1 MAEPTLQPAWVL
13 HRQAYGDSGFLVELL
28 TAETGRLTVV
38 ARGARRKARGGSVM
52 GLLQPF
58 LPLLVAWSG
67 RGELKSLKRVEV
79 AAAAVPLQGRAT
91 FSALYLNELLTRLLP
106 RFDPMPELFALY
118 GQVLQ
123 QLVQGEEAWLLR
135 QFELRLLTE
144 LGYAQALS
152 VDFQGDAIEAAS
164 HYRYLPSEGFSR
176 QIAAGDSRER
186 NESPESLVSGSSLL
200 ELDQAL
206 ESERVPSP
214 AGRKL
219 LKTIN
224 RMAFDHLLGGRPLK
238 SRELMRAFL
247 RG

>member
-38 ARGARRKARGGSVM
+38 ARGARRKARGGAVI

-106 RFDPMPELFALY
+106 RFDPTPELFALY
-118 GQVLQ
+118 GEVLQ
-123 QLVQGEEAWLLR
+123 QLVEGEEAWVLR
-135 QFELRLLTE
+135 QFELCLLTE
-144 LGYAQALS
+144 LGYAQVLS
-152 VDFQGDAIEAAS
+152 VDCQGDAIESES
-164 HYRYLPSEGFSR
+164 HYHYLPGEGFSR
-176 QIAAGDSRER
+176 QIAVDRVHEPGANADSVVR
-186 NESPESLVSGSSLL
+186 GSVLL

-206 ESERVPSP
+206 KREGVLSP
-214 AGRKL
+214 AGHKL
-219 LKTIN
+219 LKTMN

-247 RG
+247 RN

>member
-38 ARGARRKARGGSVM
+38 ARGARRKARGGAVI

-106 RFDPMPELFALY
+106 RFDPTPELFALY
-118 GQVLQ
+118 GEVLQ
-123 QLVQGEEAWLLR
+123 QLVEGEEAWLLR

-144 LGYAQALS
+144 LGYAQVLS
-152 VDFQGDAIEAAS
+152 VDCQGDAIESES
-164 HYRYLPSEGFSR
+164 HYRYLPGEGFSR
-176 QIAAGDSRER
+176 QITAGGSRELSD
-186 NESPESLVSGSSLL
+186 SPNGLVSGSLL
-200 ELDQAL
+200 IDLDQAL
-206 ESERVPSP
+206 TGQLVPSSM
-214 AGRKL
+214 GRKL

-247 RG
+247 RY